1 MIFLES
7 KSEDTTVDKKNGSSS
22 LEDKPEFKKLL
33 SDSPTI
39 TGSPHGDPPE
49 PEDLIKAIQD
59 LENSAS
65 SDAIIRNK
73 ISSLPPEVSEA
84 AHLEKLQS
92 AKEGRDLMKKVKKI
106 YSYEAGQKI
115 CEIKYTSISREKK
128 S

>member
-1 MIFLES
+1 M
-7 KSEDTTVDKKNGSSS
+7 
-22 LEDKPEFKKLL
+22 EDKPEFKKLL

-92 AKEGRDLMKKVKKI
+92 AKEGRDLMKKVKKV
-106 YSYEAGQKI
+106 YE
-115 CEIKYTSISREKK
+115 SRSKNL
-128 S
+128 

>member
-1 MIFLES
+1 M
-7 KSEDTTVDKKNGSSS
+7 
-22 LEDKPEFKKLL
+22 EDKPEFKKLL

-39 TGSPHGDPPE
+39 TGSPPGDPPE

-92 AKEGRDLMKKVKKI
+92 AKEGQQLMKKVMKI
-106 YSYEAGQKI
+106 FLKACRTENI
-115 CEIKYTSISREKK
+115 KK
-128 S
+128 SRPKKLVL

>member
-1 MIFLES
+1 M
-7 KSEDTTVDKKNGSSS
+7 
-22 LEDKPEFKKLL
+22 EDKPEFKKLL

-92 AKEGRDLMKKVKKI
+92 AKEGRDLMKKVRKI
-106 YSYEAGQKI
+106 YLYKAGQKT
-115 CEIKYTSISREKK
+115 CEIKYTSISQENKTTFDIF
-128 S
+128 STD